1 MVADPPVYLL
11 AGNEQFLKE
20 DTLTRLKSTFL
31 DKKSW
36 QFNFNVFYGASASAK
51 EILECAATSPFL
63 GRKRVVLVRQF
74 TDLSVS
80 DKALLLSYI
89 KAPQRQ
95 TLLILETS
103 QGNLYQNSLAEICR
117 HARVIFH
124 KPLEG
129 KPLFAWIKAQVSSFG
144 KQIGERALLILVD
157 NLGNDLQLL
166 SASLNNLILFI
177 GEKTIIEASD
187 VEKLVGPDLSISAFE
202 LFDAVS
208 VRKKERAFGILDSL
222 FKDGLNSSQI
232 LGALTYK
239 IISKRNKLRFSRF
252 ESILQ
257 ELQSADSDI
266 KTGRQNQRIALEL
279 LLARLLQLY
288 SL

>member
-1 MVADPPVYLL
+1 MVEEPSVYLL
-11 AGNEQFLKE
+11 AGSEQFLKE
-20 DTLTRLKSTFL
+20 DTLARLKSTFL

-36 QFNFNVFYGASASAK
+36 QFNFNVFYGASASAR

-74 TDLSVS
+74 TDLSAS
-80 DKALLLSYI
+80 DKGLILSYV
-89 KAPQRQ
+89 KAPHRQ
-95 TLLILETS
+95 ALLILETS

-117 HARVIFH
+117 HARVIFC

-129 KPLFAWIKAQVSSFG
+129 KPLFAWIEARVGSKGKRIEQKAL
-144 KQIGERALLILVD
+144 AILVD

-166 SASLNNLILFI
+166 SATLDNLILFI
-177 GEKTIIEASD
+177 GEKTTVGASD
-187 VEKLVGPDLSISAFE
+187 AEKLVGPDLSTSAFE

-222 FKDGLNSSQI
+222 FKDGIKPSQI
-232 LGALTYK
+232 LGALAYK
-239 IISKRNKLRFSRF
+239 IISERNKLRSPRF
-252 ESILQ
+252 ERILQ

-279 LLARLLQLY
+279 LLARLLDL
-288 SL
+288 L